1 MTSPGVVLIG
11 VDVGGTTMSGGLVTP
26 EGEILSTVQTETHRD
41 GPGTAVEDLLR
52 IIDELMSQA
61 LERGLSVGGIGV
73 GLAGIVDADAGLMKK
88 GIERIP
94 ELTELPLAQRIQA
107 KTGAPVF
114 LDNDVNALAL
124 GEWRYGH
131 GRGASSLVLLALGT
145 GLGGAI
151 ILDGR
156 LERGRSGFGG
166 EFGHFPVKF
175 DGRRCVC
182 GGRGCLGAYAAGYGI
197 AAEWRRRRRAE
208 GAPDPTEPG
217 QSELTMASRAQEA
230 FQAAARGDEDARAI
244 VEDACQALSAAL
256 GGVING
262 LNPEVVVVTGGILK
276 SLVHWEAEILACVDE
291 YALAPAREAA
301 RIHLVPGDKSQ
312 TVRGGAALVL
322 YEQARRGARP

>member
-1 MTSPGVVLIG
+1 MSSSGVVLIG

-26 EGEILSTVQTETHRD
+26 EGEILSTIQTDTHGD
-41 GPGTAVEDLLR
+41 GPGTAVEDLVR
-52 IIDELMSQA
+52 IIDQLMSQA
-61 LERGLSVGGIGV
+61 LEQGLSVGGIGV
-73 GLAGIVDADAGLMKK
+73 GLPGLVDADAGLMKK
-88 GIERIP
+88 GIERVT

-107 KTGAPVF
+107 KTGVPVF

-131 GRGASSLVLLALGT
+131 GRGASSLVVLALGT

-166 EFGHFPVKF
+166 EFGHVPVNF
-175 DGRRCVC
+175 DGRPCVC

-197 AAEWRRRRRAE
+197 AGEWHRRARRQRAS
-208 GAPDPTEPG
+208 GSPLV
-217 QSELTMASRAQEA
+217 QSEPSMANAEEV
-230 FQAAARGDEDARAI
+230 FQAAARGDGAAAAI
-244 VEDACQALSAAL
+244 VEEACQALGAAL
-256 GGVING
+256 GGVINA

-276 SLVHWEAEILACVDE
+276 SLVHREAAILTRVDE
-291 YALAPAREAA
+291 YALAAARAAA
-301 RIHLVPGDKSQ
+301 RIHLVPGHKSQ

-322 YEQARRGARP
+322 YEQARRVARP

>member
-1 MTSPGVVLIG
+1 MTSSGAVLIG

-26 EGEILSTVQTETHRD
+26 GGEVLSTVQTDTHRD
-41 GPGTAVEDLLR
+41 GPGTALEDLLR

-61 LERGLSVGGIGV
+61 LERGLSIGGIGV
-73 GLAGIVDADAGLMKK
+73 GLPGIVDADAGLMKK
-88 GIERIP
+88 GIERVT
-94 ELTELPLAQRIQA
+94 ELTELPLAHRIQA
-107 KTGAPVF
+107 KTGVPVF

-131 GRGASSLVLLALGT
+131 GRGASALVVLALGT

-166 EFGHFPVKF
+166 EFGHVPVRF

-197 AAEWRRRRRAE
+197 AAEWRRRLRQQRAS
-208 GAPDPTEPG
+208 GPPQPA
-217 QSELTMASRAQEA
+217 QSEPSVDAEEV
-230 FQAAARGDEDARAI
+230 FQAAARGDDAARA
-244 VEDACQALSAAL
+244 VVDEACQALSAAL
-256 GGVING
+256 GGVINS
-262 LNPEVVVVTGGILK
+262 LDPEVVVVTGGILK
-276 SLVHWEAEILACVDE
+276 SLVHWEAEILARVGE

-301 RIHLVPGDKSQ
+301 RIHLVPGHKSQ

-322 YEQARRGARP
+322 YERARRVARP